1 MEEKAKVAIIGGGVT
16 GLFTAYYLAK
26 KGVTDVVVLEKKY
39 IGYGA
44 SGRNG
49 GGVRQQWGTRENI
62 ELTKASVGVFERIAE
77 EANYPIWFN
86 QGGYLILA
94 HTEEEKREFDRMRRL
109 QNSLGVKTRWL
120 EPEEARE
127 IVPEINT
134 DFIIGAN
141 YNPTDGV
148 LQPFLLLWGLEK
160 WLRERGVRIYTYTPV
175 TGFRVEDGRVR
186 KVLTERGTVEAENV
200 MIAAGTFCR
209 DLAAQ
214 LGVSIPTRPERHE
227 AMCTEGMKRWLK
239 PMIISFHY
247 GIYFSQSYYG
257 EIVGGIGN
265 PRERPGLNLS
275 TSTWFLQA
283 FSTIATKI
291 IPKFRHVRILRQW
304 AGCYDVSPDRKPIMD
319 RLPGLEN
326 VFVSCG
332 YSGHGV
338 MISPAVGMIMSSMML
353 GEKPPFDPAPYSLDR
368 FERGALEVEGA
379 VVG

>member
-62 ELTKASVGVFERIAE
+62 ELTRASVGVFERIAE
-77 EANYPIWFN
+77 EVNYPIWFN

-148 LQPFLLLWGLEK
+148 LQPFFLLWGLDPHLHPSHGVQGRGWEGQEGPHREGHGGG
-160 WLRERGVRIYTYTPV
+160 RERHDRRG
-175 TGFRVEDGRVR
+175 D
-186 KVLTERGTVEAENV
+186 VLQGTSGQARREHTHEAREARGHVHRGHEEVAQ
-200 MIAAGTFCR
+200 AHDHLLPLR
-209 DLAAQ
+209 DL
-214 LGVSIPTRPERHE
+214 L
-227 AMCTEGMKRWLK
+227 
-239 PMIISFHY
+239 
-247 GIYFSQSYYG
+247 
-257 EIVGGIGN
+257 
-265 PRERPGLNLS
+265 
-275 TSTWFLQA
+275 
-283 FSTIATKI
+283 
-291 IPKFRHVRILRQW
+291 
-304 AGCYDVSPDRKPIMD
+304 
-319 RLPGLEN
+319 
-326 VFVSCG
+326 
-332 YSGHGV
+332 
-338 MISPAVGMIMSSMML
+338 
-353 GEKPPFDPAPYSLDR
+353 
-368 FERGALEVEGA
+368 
-379 VVG
+379 